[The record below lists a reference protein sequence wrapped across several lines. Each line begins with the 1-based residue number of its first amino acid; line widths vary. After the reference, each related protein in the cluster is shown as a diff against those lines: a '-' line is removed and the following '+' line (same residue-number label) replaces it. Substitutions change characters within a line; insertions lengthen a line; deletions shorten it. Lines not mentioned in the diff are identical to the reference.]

1 MATTSEL
8 RRLLS
13 LVHFDARLSCI
24 EGLTAFRNLLEQDSD
39 GSVLRFL
46 NQELPKLDGKK
57 RGGIAYVLAEHHR
70 QTGNLK
76 SLQQLYAD
84 DDIEVKASVLNALWG
99 QPGSNPE
106 MSPGIMQL
114 AMDGANHASPRVR
127 MEACSVFQNLCG
139 WKVDVSGAVAPLH
152 RLLSDDSDCVR
163 SQAACA
169 VGNLA
174 KVKYDMSEHVAQL
187 GQNAR
192 REDISVRSYS
202 AWALWQISRSRRDI
216 GIAVPELVQL
226 LADNDDWNDP
236 RKNAVGALLHHAKKS
251 SQNREQVMQC
261 IKMVQ
266 LDLKKYKE
274 IRRLEEGL
282 ASLS

>member
-8 RRLLS
+8 RHLLS

-24 EGLTAFRNLLEQDSD
+24 EGLTAFRNLLEQDLD

-46 NQELPKLDGKK
+46 NQELPKLEGKK
-57 RGGIAYVLAEHHR
+57 RGGIAYALAEHHR

-76 SLQQLYAD
+76 SLQQLYAH

-99 QPGSNPE
+99 QPGSNPA
-106 MSPGIMQL
+106 MGPGIVQL
-114 AMDGANHASPRVR
+114 AIDGANHASPTVR
-127 MEACSVFQNLCG
+127 TEACSVFQSQCG
-139 WKVDVSGAVAPLH
+139 WKVDVSGAIALFH

-169 VGNLA
+169 IGNLA
-174 KVKYDMSEHVAQL
+174 KGKYDMSKHVAQL

-192 REDISVRSYS
+192 REDISVRNYS
-202 AWALWQISRSRRDI
+202 AWALWQISRNKQDI
-216 GIAVPELVQL
+216 GVAVPELVQL
-226 LADNDDWNDP
+226 LADDDDWNDP
-236 RKNAVGALLHHAKKS
+236 PKNAAGALLHYAKKS

-261 IKMVQ
+261 LKMVQ
-266 LDLKKYKE
+266 LDPKYKE
-274 IRRLEEGL
+274 IRRLQEGL
-282 ASLS
+282 ASKS

>member
-1 MATTSEL
+1 MAATSEL
-8 RRLLS
+8 RQLLS
-13 LVHFDARLSCI
+13 LVQFDARLNCM
-24 EGLTAFRNLLEQDSD
+24 EGLTAFRHLLEQDSD
-39 GSVLRFL
+39 GSVGRFL
-46 NQELPKLDGKK
+46 NRELPTLEGK
-57 RGGIAYVLAEHHR
+57 RRCGVAWALADHYR

-84 DDIEVKASVLNALWG
+84 DDKEVKSSVLNALWG

-106 MSPGIMQL
+106 MGPGIVQL
-114 AMDGANHASPRVR
+114 AMDGANQASPAVR
-127 MEACSVFQNLCG
+127 AEACSVFQNQCG

-152 RLLSDDSDCVR
+152 RLLSDDSDRVR

-174 KVKYDMSEHVAQL
+174 KGKYDMSEHVAQL

-192 REDISVRSYS
+192 REDISVRNYS
-202 AWALWQISRSRRDI
+202 AWALWQISRNKHDI
-216 GIAVPELVQL
+216 GVAVPELVQL

-236 RKNAVGALLHHAKKS
+236 RKNAAGALLHHAKKS

-261 IKMVQ
+261 LKMVQ
-266 LDLKKYKE
+266 LDPKYKE
-274 IRRLEEGL
+274 IRRLQEGL
-282 ASLS
+282 ASMS

>member
-8 RRLLS
+8 RHLLS
-13 LVHFDARLSCI
+13 LVRFDTRLNCM
-24 EGLTAFRNLLEQDSD
+24 EGLTAFHSLLEQDSD

-46 NQELPKLDGKK
+46 NEELPKLEGKK
-57 RGGIAYVLAEHHR
+57 RGGIAYALAEHHR

-99 QPGSNPE
+99 HPGSDPE
-106 MSPGIMQL
+106 MGPGIVQL
-114 AMDGANHASPRVR
+114 AIDGANHASPTVR
-127 MEACSVFQNLCG
+127 TEACSVFQNQCG
-139 WKVDVSGAVAPLH
+139 WKVDVSGAIDPLH
-152 RLLSDDSDCVR
+152 RLLSDDSDRVR

-169 VGNLA
+169 IGNLA
-174 KVKYDMSEHVAQL
+174 KGKYNLSEHVAQL

-192 REDISVRSYS
+192 REDISVRNYS
-202 AWALWQISRSRRDI
+202 AWALWQITRNKQDI
-216 GIAVPELVQL
+216 GVAVPELVQL

-236 RKNAVGALLHHAKKS
+236 RKNAAGALLHHAKKS

-261 IKMVQ
+261 LKMVQ
-266 LDLKKYKE
+266 LDPKYKE
-274 IRRLEEGL
+274 IHRLQEGL
-282 ASLS
+282 ASMS